1 MKGLT
6 RVFTRPAA
14 EPTNSSTDLLVPSR
28 RLVLD
33 LQETRLSTVCDVVLA
48 TRLIHSAATEGDVDQ
63 LRRLLTQGADVNLRD
78 PSDSS
83 STPLHK
89 AARCGHVEATS
100 LLLQFGALPSLRN
113 DYNATPLQVAKQ
125 LPWSAAR
132 FVRMGDW
139 EKIIEVLEE
148 SQVATKA
155 AASVAV
161 AASPSVAP
169 DSSVLDQVRLAS
181 ADVRL
186 SILRMLL
193 ADPSVVPAALSI
205 TALRLESK
213 LGAQSDGVGDL
224 PGSLIQLPM
233 CCVAPRKTPSGLHR
247 GYSAPWLRST

>member
-89 AARCGHVEATS
+89 AAQCGHVEATS

-125 LPWSAAR
+125 L
-132 FVRMGDW
+132 RMGDW
-139 EKIIEVLEE
+139 QKIIEVLEE

-186 SILRMLL
+186 SLLRMLL